1 MQKRAVSS
9 ARNGGFRLKKH
20 RFLKPIYIFVYIK
33 TIYHT
38 DYQHLSRNTKNKR
51 FSSTKDNVLTN
62 IGCMCGQNSLFV
74 DFIHNIGVGI
84 IVFGN
89 GVMWTVNDV
98 AWAEGA
104 LFITFRNIRETGN
117 PAGVGAWFIT
127 FRLSAEFMARAL
139 ERLFVFT

>member
-62 IGCMCGQNSLFV
+62 IGCICGQNRLFV

-89 GVMWTVNDV
+89 GVM
-98 AWAEGA
+98 
-104 LFITFRNIRETGN
+104 
-117 PAGVGAWFIT
+117 
-127 FRLSAEFMARAL
+127 
-139 ERLFVFT
+139 

>member
-1 MQKRAVSS
+1 MQKRAGSS

-62 IGCMCGQNSLFV
+62 IGCICGQNSLFV

-89 GVMWTVNDV
+89 GVM
-98 AWAEGA
+98 
-104 LFITFRNIRETGN
+104 
-117 PAGVGAWFIT
+117 
-127 FRLSAEFMARAL
+127 
-139 ERLFVFT
+139 